1 MYLNFIETVFELAER
16 GVLVRYDT
24 VVFHFSI
31 NTNSGPEDC
40 IDEPVDQLEC

>member
-31 NTNSGPEDC
+31 NTNSGG
-40 IDEPVDQLEC
+40 LHRRAS